1 MSLDGISSFCQMAVW
16 WCLLA
21 VSVVLDDIPVFSPG
35 YDSLLWYFLAN
46 SFAMLE
52 MQRVNYIAGGKKRKQ
67 NKTPKLLR
75 KEFLILSCVMKM
87 C

>member
-1 MSLDGISSFCQMAVW
+1 MSQTSLDGISNFCQMAVCW
-16 WCLLA
+16 RLLA

-35 YDSLLWYFLAN
+35 YDSLLWNFLVN

-52 MQRVNYIAGGKKRKQ
+52 MQRVNYIAGEKKK
-67 NKTPKLLR
+67 NKLLH
-75 KEFLILSCVMKM
+75 KKFLILSCVMKM